1 MAETLGSLVDK
12 LSIKNL
18 RIWHLDEALEQ
29 KNVSDYAQL
38 KARRDLADKQRQNL
52 VNEINDFLVS
62 AFKGEVCIRDEK
74 IKLYANT
81 NVSSSESIKKLGEAV
96 SELSIRNIKLWHCED
111 EVRRTDLADVEIVKI
126 KRKIDT
132 TNQERNDQMDKVDEI
147 LQIQF
152 HLDLIF
158 NHVLSIF
165 FLKIF
170 IHLNLV
176 IGISPIFPCSFYSVI
191 YWLLIKKLSL
201 KTFP

>member
-18 RIWHLDEALEQ
+18 RIWHLDEALER
-29 KNVSDYAQL
+29 KNASDYAEL

-96 SELSIRNIKLWHCED
+96 SELAIRNIKLWHCED
-111 EVRRTDLADVEIVKI
+111 EVRRTDLADAEIVKI
-126 KRKIDT
+126 KRRIDT
-132 TNQERNDQMDKVDEI
+132 TNQERNDLMDKVDEI
-147 LQIQF
+147 LQIQSEG
-152 HLDLIF
+152 
-158 NHVLSIF
+158 NKES
-165 FLKIF
+165 
-170 IHLNLV
+170 
-176 IGISPIFPCSFYSVI
+176 
-191 YWLLIKKLSL
+191 
-201 KTFP
+201 

>member
-29 KNVSDYAQL
+29 KNASDYAEL

-62 AFKGEVCIRDEK
+62 ALKGEVCIRDEK

-81 NVSSSESIKKLGEAV
+81 NVSSSDSIKKLGEAV
-96 SELSIRNIKLWHCED
+96 SELAFRNIKLWHCED

-126 KRKIDT
+126 KRRIDT
-132 TNQERNDQMDKVDEI
+132 TNQERNDLMDKVDEI
-147 LQIQF
+147 LQIE
-152 HLDLIF
+152 
-158 NHVLSIF
+158 SEE
-165 FLKIF
+165 
-170 IHLNLV
+170 
-176 IGISPIFPCSFYSVI
+176 
-191 YWLLIKKLSL
+191 KKES
-201 KTFP
+201 

>member
-29 KNVSDYAQL
+29 KNTSDYAEL
-38 KARRDLADKQRQNL
+38 KAKRDLADKQRQAL

-81 NVSSSESIKKLGEAV
+81 NVSSSDAIKKLGEAV
-96 SELSIRNIKLWHCED
+96 SELAFRNIKLWHCED

-126 KRKIDT
+126 KRRIDT
-132 TNQERNDQMDKVDEI
+132 TNQERNDLMDKVDEI
-147 LQIQF
+147 LQTE
-152 HLDLIF
+152 
-158 NHVLSIF
+158 SET
-165 FLKIF
+165 
-170 IHLNLV
+170 
-176 IGISPIFPCSFYSVI
+176 
-191 YWLLIKKLSL
+191 KKES
-201 KTFP
+201 

>member
-29 KNVSDYAQL
+29 KNTSDYAEL
-38 KARRDLADKQRQNL
+38 KAKRDLADKQRQTL

-81 NVSSSESIKKLGEAV
+81 NVSSSDSIKKLGEAV
-96 SELSIRNIKLWHCED
+96 SELAIRNIKLWHCED

-126 KRKIDT
+126 KRRIDT
-132 TNQERNDQMDKVDEI
+132 TNQERNDLMDKVDEI
-147 LQIQF
+147 LQSQ
-152 HLDLIF
+152 
-158 NHVLSIF
+158 SEE
-165 FLKIF
+165 
-170 IHLNLV
+170 
-176 IGISPIFPCSFYSVI
+176 
-191 YWLLIKKLSL
+191 KKES
-201 KTFP
+201 

>member
-29 KNVSDYAQL
+29 KNASNYAEL
-38 KARRDLADKQRQNL
+38 KARRDLANKQRQSL

-74 IKLYANT
+74 IKLYTNT
-81 NVSSSESIKKLGEAV
+81 NVSSSDSIKKLGEAV
-96 SELSIRNIKLWHCED
+96 SELAIRNIKLWHCED

-132 TNQERNDQMDKVDEI
+132 TNQERNDLMDKVDEI
-147 LQIQF
+147 LQIQ
-152 HLDLIF
+152 
-158 NHVLSIF
+158 SEE
-165 FLKIF
+165 
-170 IHLNLV
+170 
-176 IGISPIFPCSFYSVI
+176 
-191 YWLLIKKLSL
+191 KKGS
-201 KTFP
+201 

>member
-74 IKLYANT
+74 IKLYTNT
-81 NVSSSESIKKLGEAV
+81 NVSSSDSIKKLGEAV
-96 SELSIRNIKLWHCED
+96 SELAFRNIKLWHCED

-126 KRKIDT
+126 KRRIDT
-132 TNQERNDQMDKVDEI
+132 TNQERNDLMDKVDEI
-147 LQIQF
+147 LQIE
-152 HLDLIF
+152 
-158 NHVLSIF
+158 SEE
-165 FLKIF
+165 
-170 IHLNLV
+170 
-176 IGISPIFPCSFYSVI
+176 
-191 YWLLIKKLSL
+191 KKKS
-201 KTFP
+201 

>member
-29 KNVSDYAQL
+29 KNVSDYSEL

-81 NVSSSESIKKLGEAV
+81 NVSSSDSIKKLGEAV
-96 SELSIRNIKLWHCED
+96 SELAFRNIKLWHCED

-126 KRKIDT
+126 KRRIDT
-132 TNQERNDQMDKVDEI
+132 TNQERNDLMDKVDEI
-147 LQIQF
+147 LQSQ
-152 HLDLIF
+152 
-158 NHVLSIF
+158 SEE
-165 FLKIF
+165 
-170 IHLNLV
+170 
-176 IGISPIFPCSFYSVI
+176 
-191 YWLLIKKLSL
+191 KKES
-201 KTFP
+201 

>member
-29 KNVSDYAQL
+29 KNASNYAEL
-38 KARRDLADKQRQNL
+38 KARRDLADKQRQSL

-81 NVSSSESIKKLGEAV
+81 NVSSSDSIKKLGEAV
-96 SELSIRNIKLWHCED
+96 SELAIRNIELWHCED

-132 TNQERNDQMDKVDEI
+132 TNQERNDLMDKVDEI
-147 LQIQF
+147 LQIQ
-152 HLDLIF
+152 
-158 NHVLSIF
+158 SEE
-165 FLKIF
+165 
-170 IHLNLV
+170 
-176 IGISPIFPCSFYSVI
+176 
-191 YWLLIKKLSL
+191 KKGS
-201 KTFP
+201 

>member
-29 KNVSDYAQL
+29 KNTSDYAEL
-38 KARRDLADKQRQNL
+38 KAKRDLADKQRQNL

-81 NVSSSESIKKLGEAV
+81 NVSSSDSIKKLGEAV
-96 SELSIRNIKLWHCED
+96 SELAFRNIKLWHCED

-126 KRKIDT
+126 KRRIDT
-132 TNQERNDQMDKVDEI
+132 TNQERNDLMDKVDEI
-147 LQIQF
+147 LQIE
-152 HLDLIF
+152 
-158 NHVLSIF
+158 SEE
-165 FLKIF
+165 
-170 IHLNLV
+170 
-176 IGISPIFPCSFYSVI
+176 
-191 YWLLIKKLSL
+191 KKES
-201 KTFP
+201 

>member
-29 KNVSDYAQL
+29 KNTSDYAEL
-38 KARRDLADKQRQNL
+38 KAKRDLADKQRQNL

-81 NVSSSESIKKLGEAV
+81 NVSSSDSIKKLGEAV
-96 SELSIRNIKLWHCED
+96 SELAFRNIKLWHCED

-126 KRKIDT
+126 KRRIDT
-132 TNQERNDQMDKVDEI
+132 TNQERNDLMDKVDEI
-147 LQIQF
+147 LQIE
-152 HLDLIF
+152 
-158 NHVLSIF
+158 SEE
-165 FLKIF
+165 
-170 IHLNLV
+170 
-176 IGISPIFPCSFYSVI
+176 
-191 YWLLIKKLSL
+191 KKKS
-201 KTFP
+201 